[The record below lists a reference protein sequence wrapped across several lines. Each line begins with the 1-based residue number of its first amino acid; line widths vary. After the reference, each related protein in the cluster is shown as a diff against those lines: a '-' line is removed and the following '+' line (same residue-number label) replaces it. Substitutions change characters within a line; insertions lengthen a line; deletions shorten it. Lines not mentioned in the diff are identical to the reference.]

1 VKHKAPEDRLP
12 FVGLLAPKFGAVK
25 RLEFHMSYVCNQTC
39 IFCSESV
46 RMDTHVRSP
55 LTLEEMVRVVLRKRK
70 EGCEHITF
78 VGGEPTV
85 VPQFLDLLKVTKKL
99 GYKTLLITNGGRMSQ
114 DKFALEALP
123 LLDEMVISIHG
134 HTSELHDTLVHEEL
148 SFKKIN
154 KLFGM
159 LGRMKQ
165 KPFVITNTV
174 VLKQNIAHV
183 SDIVGYLSGVA
194 AVDHILLSNIA
205 PDGRALEHYLDQA
218 IRLSELGKL
227 APRLS
232 AAAVRGGKV
241 LRYFGMPL
249 CVLGEA
255 WEDSN
260 DLHWNPR
267 TNVERAFIDGKAG
280 LEDTWNYT
288 PERMRYYPAKCGGC
302 AWKSKEKCV
311 GVFQTYY
318 EHFGDG
324 DLSPVREASVSG
336 RRRP

>member
-1 VKHKAPEDRLP
+1 
-12 FVGLLAPKFGAVK
+12 
-25 RLEFHMSYVCNQTC
+25 
-39 IFCSESV
+39 
-46 RMDTHVRSP
+46 
-55 LTLEEMVRVVLRKRK
+55 MVRVVLRKRK
-70 EGCEHITF
+70 EGCDHITF

-114 DKFALEALP
+114 EKFALEALP

-134 HTSELHDTLVHEEL
+134 HTPELHDTLVNEEM
-148 SFKKIN
+148 SFEKIN

-159 LGRMKQ
+159 LGRMKK

-174 VLKQNIAHV
+174 VLRQNIDKIN
-183 SDIVGYLSGVA
+183 DIVGYLSAVP

-205 PDGRALEHYLDQA
+205 PDGRALKGYLDQA
-218 IRLSELGKL
+218 IRLGELGKI
-227 APRLS
+227 ASKLS
-232 AAAVRGGKV
+232 GIAKKNDKV

-249 CVLGEA
+249 CVLGDA

-288 PERMRYYPAKCGGC
+288 PERMRYYPPKCDGC
-302 AWKSKEKCV
+302 AWKSREKCV
-311 GVFQTYY
+311 GVFQTYFDN
-318 EHFGDG
+318 FGDEE
-324 DLSPVREASVSG
+324 LTPVREESIQTV
-336 RRRP
+336 P